1 MDAVS
6 RFLRYLFSG
15 SSAPPSRL
23 HDVLLNFSVDL
34 HRHQLQLR
42 DGGYADGNVFTS
54 PFAIALALA
63 ATHAGSRSETASQLA
78 QVLHLQDDLID
89 DVRKEFADMVLHLAD
104 AAPDVKVHLANG
116 VAVDRG
122 VRTSADFKDL
132 LESGYDGSVKELDL
146 RKNPQRSR
154 TELNSWVEEKTKFQV
169 ADTLPVGA
177 VTPNT
182 SVLLVNAMYL
192 KGQWDS
198 DFKSDYT
205 SRKPFRETRDK
216 TSMVEMMFQRK
227 NYKTAFCK
235 TLDVNALEIPY
246 FGKKVSMVILLPQK
260 VDGLATLEAN
270 LTATNLQALL
280 RRLCEDDD
288 VELNLPKFKL
298 EQSSSLRKVLE
309 SMGAQDLFTDR
320 ADLAGFTDSKG
331 VRVSEVVHKAVLEIG
346 EEGAEGV
353 FATPVIMM
361 CYGGASFNFN
371 VDHPFMFLIRSCNP
385 DVILFMGSVRHL

>member
-42 DGGYADGNVFTS
+42 DGESADGNVFTS

-104 AAPDVKVHLANG
+104 AAPDVRVHLANG

-122 VRTSADFKDL
+122 VHTSADFKDL
-132 LESGYDGSVKELDL
+132 LESGYDGFVKELDL

-177 VTPNT
+177 VTPST

-192 KGQWDS
+192 KGHWDS
-198 DFKSDYT
+198 DFKSDHT
-205 SRKPFRETRDK
+205 ARKPFRETRDK
-216 TSMVEMMFQRK
+216 SSMVEMMFQRK

-309 SMGAQDLFTDR
+309 SMGAKDLFTDR

-361 CYGGASFNFN
+361 CYGGASFIFN